1 MWKLKLGKLKARY
14 TYSIFKYEELATY
27 ERDCVVTSVTCVRFV
42 GRSRGRRS
50 LRRLLWIV
58 RLPWIVL
65 PRVVRVMRSRI
76 TRVLGLHIGIPRP
89 IGSGVSGTFGRA
101 IGVVVIRASRVFVT
115 RIVMAAVIRIVSFGV
130 SVGNAWGVPSVRI
143 LFGMSVMMAIV
154 IRNVWSSSGGSRG
167 SGGGCC

>member
-1 MWKLKLGKLKARY
+1 
-14 TYSIFKYEELATY
+14 
-27 ERDCVVTSVTCVRFV
+27 
-42 GRSRGRRS
+42 
-50 LRRLLWIV
+50 
-58 RLPWIVL
+58 
-65 PRVVRVMRSRI
+65 MRSRI

-89 IGSGVSGTFGRA
+89 IGSGVSGTFSRA